1 VESDRSSRNSSPGFQ
16 IVVGGE
22 GGESLGESLS
32 DLRVHFASMANA
44 EMGVGAG
51 LQRSFYVVSLVLVLG
66 LTAIGGYL
74 VWRDVRRELR
84 VAELRSQFVSSVSHE
99 LKTPLTSIRMFAET
113 LQMRGLA
120 DPKIHAEYL
129 DTIVNESERL
139 TRLLNNVLDFS
150 RIERGQKTYQM
161 QSTPLTDV
169 IDACVHTMQY
179 PLAEQG
185 FRLRVSIAEG
195 IPPIEADRDALEQ
208 AILNLLANAMKYS
221 GKSRDIDLRVSRQ
234 NGNAVIQVADYG
246 IGIPAKEHQRIFEK
260 FYRAPGPENRA
271 IPGTGLGLALVDH
284 IAKAHGGNVDVASS
298 PGQGSTFSIRLPIS
312 AEGCA

>member
-1 VESDRSSRNSSPGFQ
+1 
-16 IVVGGE
+16 
-22 GGESLGESLS
+22 
-32 DLRVHFASMANA
+32 
-44 EMGVGAG
+44 
-51 LQRSFYVVSLVLVLG
+51 
-66 LTAIGGYL
+66 
-74 VWRDVRRELR
+74 
-84 VAELRSQFVSSVSHE
+84 
-99 LKTPLTSIRMFAET
+99 
-113 LQMRGLA
+113 
-120 DPKIHAEYL
+120 
-129 DTIVNESERL
+129 
-139 TRLLNNVLDFS
+139 
-150 RIERGQKTYQM
+150 
-161 QSTPLTDV
+161 
-169 IDACVHTMQY
+169 
-179 PLAEQG
+179 
-185 FRLRVSIAEG
+185 
-195 IPPIEADRDALEQ
+195 LEQ